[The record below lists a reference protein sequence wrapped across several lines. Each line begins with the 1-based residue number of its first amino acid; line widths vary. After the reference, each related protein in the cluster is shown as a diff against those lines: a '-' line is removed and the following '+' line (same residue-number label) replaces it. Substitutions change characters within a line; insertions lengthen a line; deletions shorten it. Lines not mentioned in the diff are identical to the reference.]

1 MKKLTVLFA
10 LFAALALAGCGIDE
24 PKAKTPE
31 STPQAAPAETTNTK
45 IKQLPNGVT
54 LETLPD
60 GTTIKTHKNGSQTV
74 TKPDGTKIYKSGTG
88 GPKIESTGEG
98 IHHFSK

>member
-10 LFAALALAGCGIDE
+10 LFAALALAGCGSDE

-31 STPQAAPAETTNTK
+31 PTPQAAPAEVIENNK
-45 IKQLPNGVT
+45 KGVLKT
-54 LETLPD
+54 EKLSD
-60 GTTIKTHKNGSQTV
+60 GTIV
-74 TKPDGTKIYKSGTG
+74 ETKKHSIIITYPDGTKRYKSRTD

>member
-10 LFAALALAGCGIDE
+10 LFAALALAGCGSDE

-31 STPQAAPAETTNTK
+31 STPQAAPAQVVE
-45 IKQLPNGVT
+45 KQSDDST
-54 LETLPD
+54 IEKKPD
-60 GTTIKTHKNGSQTV
+60 GTIITTTKKGTIII